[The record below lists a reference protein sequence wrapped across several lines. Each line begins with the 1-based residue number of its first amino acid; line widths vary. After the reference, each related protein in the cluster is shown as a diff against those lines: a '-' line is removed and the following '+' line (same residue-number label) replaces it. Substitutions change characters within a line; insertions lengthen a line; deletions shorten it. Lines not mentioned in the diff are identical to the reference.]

1 MSEAPPT
8 LDEIR
13 TLINQLD
20 EKIHERLKARA
31 KLMPLVSAAKAAAAT
46 DDTPAPVFR
55 AGREAEVL
63 RRLVERHGDSNF
75 PIAALVR
82 IWREMICGMSR
93 MQNEIRVAVHRPEK
107 GDSRI
112 WDLARDHFGA
122 ASTYLPMRRARDVVT
137 AVRDGR
143 AEVGVAPAPGAEDDE
158 EPWWPGVAVTSP
170 ETPRIV
176 EKLPILADANARSGA
191 VVITLPGPEP
201 ETPEVHYL
209 AIEAA
214 DGARRDRVA
223 EALATAG
230 VAAGPLLAAPGAAGV
245 FLAETSAGWPGEIDD
260 PAIRDVVPVGGYHAP
275 IQAS

>member
-13 TLINQLD
+13 TLIDQLD
-20 EKIHERLKARA
+20 RKIHKHLKARA
-31 KLMPLVSAAKAAAAT
+31 KLMPLVSQAKAAVAT
-46 DDTPAPVFR
+46 DGAPAPVFR

-63 RRLVERHGDSNF
+63 R
-75 PIAALVR
+75 ALVDRHEDSDFPKASLIR
-82 IWREMICGMSR
+82 IWREMISGMSR
-93 MQNEIRVAVHRPEK
+93 MQQEIRVAVHRPEK
-107 GDSRI
+107 SDGRI

-122 ASTYLPMRRARDVVT
+122 GSTYLPMRRARDVVA

-176 EKLPILADANARSGA
+176 QKLPVLVGPADRSGA

-214 DGARRDRVA
+214 DGARRDKVA

-230 VAAGPLLAAPGAAGV
+230 VVAGPLLASPSAANV
-245 FLAETSAGWPGEIDD
+245 YLAEATAGWDGAVDD
-260 PAIRDVVPVGGYHAP
+260 PAIRHVVPVGGYPAP
-275 IQAS
+275 ILAD